1 MNSLT
6 KEDECVSAQR
16 GAAVNTERSWQ
27 MRSTPDVL
35 LSLTSLLCPS
45 MRVTVPEFRQ
55 DYHEIKG
62 AADATRNAEENAHLQ
77 RGTLFELRLFVG
89 PSL

>member
-55 DYHEIKG
+55 DYHEILILLQH
-62 AADATRNAEENAHLQ
+62 AHQKPQPNRLQ
-77 RGTLFELRLFVG
+77 EG
-89 PSL
+89 